1 MTKMTDE
8 KWINRGCYLASVVAG
23 WSKDPSKQV
32 GAVIIPDDFRSV
44 SWGYNGLPA
53 GIHDSPDVLEDKGL
67 KNDLVIHAELNAIL
81 NARGDVSGRTMFV
94 TAPPCVECAKAIV
107 SAGIKTVVHP
117 YLQAR
122 STWYS
127 SHMLAQE
134 LFKQTKVRSIATTF
148 PDVWELLCSPT
159 VYGILAAQGLIEPR
173 LSDMPVDARV
183 SGAIDYLETALHKVN
198 DYQDPG
204 PDMLKAFEKLK
215 SLQRDWRQKPIQIP
229 KEE

>member
-44 SWGYNGLPA
+44 SWGYNGFPS
-53 GIHDSPDVLEDKGL
+53 GVPDDPEALGNKEL
-67 KNDLVIHAELNAIL
+67 KNTLVIHAELNAIL

-94 TAPPCVECAKAIV
+94 TAPPCAECAKAI
-107 SAGIKTVVHP
+107 SSSGIAHVVHP
-117 YLQAR
+117 YLR
-122 STWYS
+122 SQSSWYT
-127 SHMLAQE
+127 SHVLAQE
-134 LFKQTKVRSIATTF
+134 LFKKAGVRTTATTF

-159 VYGILAAQGLIEPR
+159 VYGILAAQGLI
-173 LSDMPVDARV
+173 MPVDARV